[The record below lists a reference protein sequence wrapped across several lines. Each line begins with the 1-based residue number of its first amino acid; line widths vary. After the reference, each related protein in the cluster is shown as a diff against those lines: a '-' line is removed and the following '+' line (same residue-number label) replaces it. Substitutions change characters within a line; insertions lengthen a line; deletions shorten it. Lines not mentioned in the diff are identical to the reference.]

1 MTVSTRTA
9 RLAVLLLVAALG
21 LAGCGYKS
29 VQDVPLPG
37 GASLGDEPYSVTVLL
52 SNVVDLVANNSVR
65 VNDVPVGVVRDISLA
80 PDGWTAQATVEVN
93 GAIMLPANAIARVRQ
108 TSLLGEKFIDLSPPT
123 DAPPQGRLANGAVI
137 GLDRTD
143 VGAQV
148 EEVLG
153 ALSLLLNGGGVEK
166 VQSIARE
173 INAGA
178 AGNEPELRSLID
190 NVNVFVGTL
199 DGQRDSIVR
208 ALDSLDRLTRTLV
221 DQRARLANVIDILGP
236 GLDVLNQER
245 GDLVAML
252 QALQR
257 LSGVATDVINR
268 SQDDFVA
275 DLRALQPTLGKLV
288 EAGDNLPGALQILV
302 TIPFADN
309 ALNAVKGDY
318 ANITLTADLNIQDLI
333 NNILL
338 ASAPGSDQIFA
349 PLAPVVDQSG
359 TATARS
365 GGTATPDD
373 TSSGA
378 SGTGT
383 LGKVLNN
390 GALRLP
396 AQGATR

>member
-1 MTVSTRTA
+1 MTGRGRRTA
-9 RLAVLLLVAALG
+9 QVGVLLLVAVLALS
-21 LAGCGYKS
+21 GCSYKA

-37 GASLGDEPYSVTVLL
+37 GASLGDEPYSVTVML
-52 SNVVDLVANNSVR
+52 SNVVDLVPNNSVR
-65 VNDVPVGVVRDISLA
+65 VNDVPVGVVREIALA

-93 GAIMLPANAIARVRQ
+93 GAIMLPANAVARLRQ
-108 TSLLGEKFIDLSPPT
+108 TSLLGEKFVDLSPPA

-173 INAGA
+173 INAA
-178 AGNEPELRSLID
+178 TAGNEPELRSLID

-199 DGQRDSIVR
+199 DSQRDSIVR

-221 DQRARLANVIDILGP
+221 DQRARLANVIDNLGP
-236 GLDVLNQER
+236 GLDVLNQQR
-245 GDLVAML
+245 GDLVAFL

-268 SQDDFVA
+268 SQDNFVA

-288 EAGDNLPGALQILV
+288 EAGDDLPGSLQILV
-302 TIPFADN
+302 TIPFSDGSLQ
-309 ALNAVKGDY
+309 ALKGDY
-318 ANITLTADLNIQDLI
+318 ANITITADLRIQDLI

-338 ASAPGSDQIFA
+338 ANSAPGVDDIFT
-349 PLAPVVDQSG
+349 PLLPVTGQ
-359 TATARS
+359 AAQ
-365 GGTATPDD
+365 GGTAQQSAAA
-373 TSSGA
+373 TSGGESAGGA
-378 SGTGT
+378 GTDSLTGIT
-383 LGKVLNN
+383 
-390 GALRLP
+390 GALT
-396 AQGATR
+396 GGTR

>member
-1 MTVSTRTA
+1 MIGGSYRHAA
-9 RLAVLLLVAALG
+9 RVVVLLVVAAIG
-21 LAGCGYKS
+21 LSGCGYKA

-37 GASLGDEPYSVTVLL
+37 GASLGSEPYTATVLL

-65 VNDVPVGVVRDISLA
+65 VNDVPVGVVRDVSLA

-93 GAIMLPANAIARVRQ
+93 GSVVLPANSIARLRQ
-108 TSLLGEKFIDLSPPT
+108 TSLLGEKFIELKPPT
-123 DAPPQGRLANGAVI
+123 DAPPQGRLTSGAVI

-153 ALSLLLNGGGVEK
+153 ALSLVLNGGGVEK

-173 INAGA
+173 INAA
-178 AGNEPELRSLID
+178 TAGNEPELRSLID

-221 DQRARLANVIDILGP
+221 GQRARIANVIDNLGP

-245 GDLVAML
+245 GNLVAML

-257 LSGVATDVINR
+257 LSGVATDVIDR
-268 SQDDFVA
+268 SQENFVA
-275 DLRALQPTLGKLV
+275 DLRALQPVLGKLV
-288 EAGDNLPGALQILV
+288 ESGNALPGSLQILV

-309 ALNAVKGDY
+309 SLLAIKGDY
-318 ANITLTADLNIQDLI
+318 ANITASVDLRIQDLL

-338 ASAPGSDQIFA
+338 NSAPSLDGIFQ
-349 PLAPVVDQSG
+349 PLAPVTGLAAVTNPANG
-359 TATARS
+359 LAAATNPAASSTVGRLLTTPS
-365 GGTATPDD
+365 SNLTTGGA
-373 TSSGA
+373 G
-378 SGTGT
+378 
-383 LGKVLNN
+383 
-390 GALRLP
+390 R
-396 AQGATR
+396 